1 MDAPAPTAIEQAGSD
16 QLRIRWSD
24 GVESLY
30 PVREIRLACRCANC
44 IEEMTGKP
52 LLDPDSIPAD
62 VRPIRLQGVGRYA
75 LQIAWSDGH
84 DTGIYTFEHL
94 RELHEHLTAAAG

>member
-1 MDAPAPTAIEQAGSD
+1 MDSPAPTAIEQAGPD
-16 QLRIRWSD
+16 RLRIRWSD
-24 GVESLY
+24 GIESLY

-44 IEEMTGKP
+44 IEEGTGQP
-52 LLDPDSIPAD
+52 LLDPASIPAD
-62 VRPIRLQGVGRYA
+62 VRPIRVQGVGRYA

-94 RELHEHLTAAAG
+94 RELHERLAERPG